1 MIDIRKKSKVCIHW
15 KVSPYDYSKEKENSL
30 ISKASKKYCIKK
42 DRIKIIPEF
51 ITINES
57 GEKIAVNNDIIENIQ
72 DPKFQV
78 ELFKK
83 YIDINNITDC
93 DFDEIKRIDTE
104 INGRID
110 YKVYDKYRRY
120 TVKWVRWSNF
130 LSYGADNYFD
140 FSDVRGLSLVSSN
153 PANQGGKTTFAID
166 LFHFLLF
173 GNVSKAK
180 TQDKIF
186 NKHLPSATNVTVEGC
201 ICIDGVDYIIKRTLS
216 RPSLER
222 RTAKSKTIQKVEYYR
237 VVGDSKESLD
247 DYSENMQEESS
258 SKTNKAIK
266 DVIGNESDFDLIMS
280 VTDRTLDDLVDKKE
294 SERGRLLS
302 RWVGLLPLEQKDAIA
317 RETFN
322 SSVKPKLI
330 SNQYNEETLLQE
342 ITAFKINIEKLAEQN
357 KKHSDEILKVDSE
370 IENLEQN
377 KKSLIESKSNIDSA
391 LLKVDITTLQRKIDK
406 SIEDGKSKNTEIA
419 SINNELASIGD
430 VQFSIEEYDSAQRE
444 LTSLKND
451 IAVIGEK
458 YKVMSNNIAH
468 LKSSEY
474 CPTCGR
480 KLDGVD
486 NSAKIAELST
496 ELEAIISEG
505 KEKRKLIESSE
516 NKLSELKTSMD
527 KYQKKSKLTIKK
539 SALEVNVERLRNE
552 YKESMTLKA
561 EYERN
566 SKAID
571 KNNEI
576 DIQIRNNEA
585 YIKDKKQYKD
595 KLVSDMA
602 SDTMEIKYDNDQI
615 EARSNLIDKIKEE
628 RKLVRNWKIYLELV
642 GKDGISK
649 MVLRNVLPLINS
661 RLRQLLSDV
670 CDFDVEV
677 SMNNKNEVNFYLI
690 KDGVYSDLSSGSGF
704 ELTASALALRAVL
717 AEMST
722 MPKSSIL
729 TMDEIWGR
737 TAKSNYDNMKNLLE
751 KIAKDYD
758 VILLISHNDEIKDWC
773 SSNFLIEKEDNI
785 SKIVLKRNN

>member
-15 KVSPYDYSKEKENSL
+15 KVSPYDYSKEKESSL
-30 ISKASKKYCIKK
+30 VAKASKKYGIKK
-42 DRIKIIPEF
+42 DKIKIVPEF
-51 ITINES
+51 ITINDK

-83 YIDINNITDC
+83 YIRLNNITDC
-93 DFDEIKRIDTE
+93 DFEEIKRIDTE

-120 TVKWVRWSNF
+120 TVKWIKWSNF

-140 FSDVRGLSLVSSN
+140 FRSVRGLSLVSSN

-173 GNVSKAK
+173 GSVSKAK

-186 NKHLPSATNVTVEGC
+186 NKHLPSATNVIVEGC
-201 ICIDGVDYIIKRTLS
+201 ICIDGIDYIIKRTLS

-237 VVGDSKESLD
+237 VVGDSKEALD
-247 DYSENMQEESS
+247 DYSDNLQEESS

-322 SSVKPKLI
+322 SSVKPKLV

-342 ITAFKINIEKLAEQN
+342 ITAFKINIEKLTAQN
-357 KKHSDEILKVDSE
+357 KTHSDEISKTDNE

-377 KKSLIESKSNIDSA
+377 KRSLIESKSNIDSS
-391 LLKVDITTLQRKIDK
+391 LMSIDITTLQRKIDK
-406 SIEDGKSKNTEIA
+406 SIEDGKLKNAEIK
-419 SINNELASIGD
+419 SISNELAAIGD
-430 VQFSIEEYDSAQRE
+430 VQFSIEEYDNAQRE

-458 YKVMSNNIAH
+458 YKATSNSIAH

-486 NSAKIAELST
+486 NSSKIAELSS
-496 ELEAIISEG
+496 ELDAIISDG
-505 KEKRKLIESSE
+505 KDKRKLIVEVE
-516 NKLSELKTSMD
+516 EKLSRLKSSMD
-527 KYQKKSKLTIKK
+527 SYQRKSKLAIKK

-552 YKESMTLKA
+552 YKENISTKA

-576 DIQIRNNEA
+576 DIQVRNNDA
-585 YIKDKKQYKD
+585 YIRDKKQYKD
-595 KLVSDMA
+595 KLISDMA
-602 SDTMEIKYDNDQI
+602 SDTMEIKYDKEQI
-615 EARSNLIDKIKEE
+615 EARENLIEKIKEE

-649 MVLRNVLPLINS
+649 MVLRDVLPLINS

-737 TAKSNYDNMKNLLE
+737 TAKSNYDNMKHLLE
-751 KIAKDYD
+751 KIARDYD
-758 VILLISHNDEIKDWC
+758 IILLISHNDEIKDWC

-785 SKIVLKRNN
+785 SKIVIKRK